1 MTDRPL
7 SVFEFNSCIDDTL
20 RRTFP
25 FVDIEG
31 EVSRITVQASGHW
44 YFSIKDEKAS
54 LDCVM
59 FRFNTLQQS
68 FVPRLGDKVV
78 VRGTPNVYAPSGRY
92 QLNCVAIKRAGLGS
106 LLEIIEN
113 NKRKWMSTYFTRP
126 KRSLPLHIKTVA
138 LITSLT
144 GDVLHDVMRNLGEGF
159 DVKVFP
165 AVMQGETC
173 PDSVSS
179 QIYFAN
185 YLQSQ
190 GKLNADVLVVAR
202 GGGSFEDLYPFNDEK
217 IVKALSESNIVC
229 ISAIGH
235 DPDNPLCDYAADIRA
250 NAPTQAGSMIRN
262 RNDQFATYIKDCHN
276 FLDDRMHHRLETAF
290 QKNDYDRESLT
301 KSLLFL
307 KNTNRNYFEN
317 DKKNLSIFLMNLLGR
332 KKQEGESKCRLLSA
346 YSPYG
351 ILERGYSIVQN
362 ADGKVIKSIKDVS
375 INSVVQ
381 LKLNDGIIKAKT
393 EEINEI

>member
-1 MTDRPL
+1 MTDRVL
-7 SVFEFNSCIDDTL
+7 SVFEFNSSVDDAL
-20 RRTFP
+20 KKVFP

-59 FRFNTLQQS
+59 FRFNAVKQD

-92 QLNCVAIKRAGLGS
+92 QLNCSAIKKAGLGS

-113 NKRKWMSTYFTRP
+113 NKRKWMNTYFTRP
-126 KRSLPLHIKTVA
+126 KRPLPYHIKTVA
-138 LITSLT
+138 LVTSLT
-144 GDVLHDVMRNLGEGF
+144 GDVLHDVLTNLGPGF

-165 AVMQGETC
+165 ALMQGEGC
-173 PDSVSS
+173 PDSVSE

-185 YLQSQ
+185 QLVED
-190 GKLNADVLVVAR
+190 GRLDADVLVVAR
-202 GGGSFEDLYPFNDEK
+202 GGGSFEDLYPFNDER
-217 IVKALSESNIVC
+217 IVKALSESRIVC

-235 DPDNPLCDYAADIRA
+235 DPDNPLSDYAADIRA
-250 NAPTQAGSMIRN
+250 NAPTQAGAMIRE
-262 RNDQFATYIKDCHN
+262 RNEQFVKYISECSRS
-276 FLDDRMHHRLETAF
+276 LSERMHHKIENAF
-290 QKNDYDRESLT
+290 QKNDYDREALT

-307 KNTNRNYFEN
+307 KNTNRTHFEN
-317 DKKNLSIFLMNLLGR
+317 DKKNLSFFFKTVLEKKAQLG
-332 KKQEGESKCRLLSA
+332 KSKCQLLSA

-362 ADGKVIKSIKDVS
+362 SEGKVIKSIKDVS
-375 INSVVQ
+375 IDTRLEVK
-381 LKLNDGIIKAKT
+381 LKDGIVKAKT